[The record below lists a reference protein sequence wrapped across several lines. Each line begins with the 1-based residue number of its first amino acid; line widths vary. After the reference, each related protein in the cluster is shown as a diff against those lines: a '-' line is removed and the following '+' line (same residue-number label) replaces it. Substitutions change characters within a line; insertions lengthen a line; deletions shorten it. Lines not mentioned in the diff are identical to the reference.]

1 MKYTLLIACLMA
13 LAGCDK
19 GVDSPKGFSLPEG
32 NAEQGK
38 AVFLKYKCL
47 ACHTLAGVED
57 SSVTKHDDISIKLG
71 LQNLRNFLIDV

>member
-47 ACHTLAGVED
+47 H
-57 SSVTKHDDISIKLG
+57 VTP
-71 LQNLRNFLIDV
+71 LQALKIAA